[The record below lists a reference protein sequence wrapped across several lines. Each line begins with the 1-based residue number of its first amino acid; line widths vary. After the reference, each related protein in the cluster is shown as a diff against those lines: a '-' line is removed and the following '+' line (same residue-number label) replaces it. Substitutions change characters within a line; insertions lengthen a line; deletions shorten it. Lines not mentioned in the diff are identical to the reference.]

1 MGITMREFAQKY
13 NVPYQLVY
21 NAHWDCPCYNKTM
34 RRHNMEFDEHEL
46 FEAVL
51 GIVKANIRRY
61 HDKADEQ
68 VKYLD
73 NLRGFG

>member
-1 MGITMREFAQKY
+1 
-13 NVPYQLVY
+13 
-21 NAHWDCPCYNKTM
+21 
-34 RRHNMEFDEHEL
+34 MEYDEHEL

-51 GIVKANIRRY
+51 WIVKANIRRY

-73 NLRGFG
+73 HLQGFV

>member
-1 MGITMREFAQKY
+1 MGITMKDFALKY
-13 NVPYQLVY
+13 DIPYQVVY
-21 NAHWDCPCYNKTM
+21 NAHWDCPCYNKAT
-34 RRHNMEFDEHEL
+34 RRKNMEYDEHEL

-51 GIVKANIRRY
+51 RIVKANIRRY

-73 NLRGFG
+73 HLQGFG